1 MTVLNDD
8 NTSLV
13 DGKYAIG
20 DLIDL
25 NELRRIFERFT
36 DATGFTIGF
45 LDHPGMNILIATGW
59 KDLCTKIHRNCPLSA
74 ENCVRSNQHL
84 LNSLDVPGKLLIE
97 RCENGLVD
105 CAFPIFV
112 KGKHVASLATGQ
124 LLTEKPDLDKFRQ
137 QARHFGVDEKTY
149 MDALAEIPIVSE
161 EKLRSVTTFLG
172 EMALVFSQLGYAH
185 LVIKENAERLE
196 QEIATRKLAE
206 ERQRKS
212 EEQLQQAQKI
222 ESIGRLAGGI
232 AHDFNNMLGVILGHT
247 EIALEQVDPAL
258 PLHAELNEIQKAARR
273 SADLTRQLLAF
284 SRKQPI
290 VPKVLDLNE
299 TVAGMLTMLRR
310 LIGEHINLTW
320 QPGAGLCRVKM
331 DPSQIDQILTNL
343 CVNSRD
349 AITRTGNIT
358 VRSDN
363 ITLGEAYCADHLDA
377 VPGQYVL
384 LEVIDDGC
392 GMKKN
397 ILAHVF
403 EPFFTTKE
411 LGKGS
416 GLGLSTVYGIVT
428 QNKGSITAN
437 SESGKGTTISIYLPY
452 FEGTPTPTIDDIETE
467 APTGQGEIVLVV
479 EDEPSMR
486 LTCSRFLETLGYTVL
501 VADTPAAAQDIVARN
516 PGGIHLLLTDI
527 LMPGMNGPDL
537 AHSLI
542 SLDPNLKC
550 LFMSGYT
557 PTEIIPLIAPGEKV
571 FFIQKPFS
579 RKELAVKVR
588 EVLRTRPSDHNA
600 GI

>member
-1 MTVLNDD
+1 
-8 NTSLV
+8 
-13 DGKYAIG
+13 
-20 DLIDL
+20 
-25 NELRRIFERFT
+25 
-36 DATGFTIGF
+36 
-45 LDHPGMNILIATGW
+45 
-59 KDLCTKIHRNCPLSA
+59 
-74 ENCVRSNQHL
+74 
-84 LNSLDVPGKLLIE
+84 
-97 RCENGLVD
+97 
-105 CAFPIFV
+105 
-112 KGKHVASLATGQ
+112 
-124 LLTEKPDLDKFRQ
+124 
-137 QARHFGVDEKTY
+137 

>member
-1 MTVLNDD
+1 MLNDD